1 MLRFFWPVT
10 AVIILALGL
19 WPPVGSLAELTG
31 ETERLRQVRGVLH
44 WAYTAVRPQ
53 PQLAPTA
60 ELAVAAPTLY
70 GVNTFLEQEAL
81 PEVRAQSLALIR
93 AAGFGAIRQQFVW
106 EDIEIHGK
114 GDFIDRRNDPAG
126 VDAWAKYDNIVDLA
140 AAEGLTIIARLDN
153 PPAWT
158 RALTNTIGA
167 HAPPDNFA
175 DYGDF
180 VAAVAERYAGRIT
193 YYQLWN
199 EPNIYPEWGE
209 QPANPEAFTELFCLG
224 YRRVKMADPAAVIL
238 SPALSPT
245 IAIDGRNLNNLI
257 YFERMLAAGA
267 GDCFDILAAQAYGL
281 WSGPSDR
288 RLRPTFFNYQS
299 HLYMR
304 DILVRHGYATR
315 PVWISEMGW
324 NVVPDQLPAPFGRV
338 TEEEQAAYAVA
349 AYERARQEW
358 PWVGVINYW
367 FFKRAA
373 DFEVNEPF
381 YYFRLLEPDFTPLP
395 VFSALRD
402 YLPTIAEQPAAPES
416 TIWFFWQSVRPGLIL
431 LGGGWLL
438 LWLLLALAPHGEENR
453 QISLTKREK
462 SAKSA

>member
-1 MLRFFWPVT
+1 MKRFIWPLT
-10 AVIILALGL
+10 AFLILLLGL
-19 WPPVGSLAELTG
+19 WPPGGALAELSG
-31 ETERLRQVRGVLH
+31 ETDPARQARGILH

-53 PQLAPTA
+53 PRLAPHA
-60 ELAVAAPTLY
+60 ELAVAAPTAF
-70 GVNTFLEQEAL
+70 GVNAFLEQEVL
-81 PEVRAQSLALIR
+81 PEVRARSLAEIR
-93 AAGFGAIRQQFVW
+93 AAGFRAIRQQFVW

-114 GDFIDRRNDPAG
+114 GDFIDRRNDPVG
-126 VDAWAKYDNIVDLA
+126 VDAWAKYDNIVELVE
-140 AAEGLTIIARLDN
+140 AEGLTIIARLDN

-158 RALTNTIGA
+158 RALTDTIGA
-167 HAPPDNFA
+167 HAPPDNFHDYA
-175 DYGDF
+175 DF
-180 VAAVAERYAGRIT
+180 ATAVVERYAGRIT

-199 EPNIYPEWGE
+199 EPNIYPEWGD
-209 QPANPEAFTELFCLG
+209 QPANPEAFTEMLCLA
-224 YRRVKMADPAAVIL
+224 YRRVKMVDPTAVIL

-257 YFERMLAAGA
+257 YFERMMAAGA

-281 WSGPSDR
+281 WSGPTDR

-304 DILVRHGYATR
+304 DMLVRHGYAEK

-324 NVVPDQLPAPFGRV
+324 NVVPDHLPAPFGRV
-338 TEEEQAAYAVA
+338 TEQEQADYAVV
-349 AYERARQEW
+349 AYERARREW

-395 VFSALRD
+395 AFAALSAYMNEGERGRRGEGEMSPLW
-402 YLPTIAEQPAAPES
+402 YS
-416 TIWFFWQSVRPGLIL
+416 WQTARPGLIL
-431 LGGGWLL
+431 FGGGWLF
-438 LWLLLALAPHGEENR
+438 LWLLLALAPAPHDEEM
-453 QISLTKREK
+453 E
-462 SAKSA
+462 SADFAD

>member
-1 MLRFFWPVT
+1 L
-10 AVIILALGL
+10 
-19 WPPVGSLAELTG
+19 SG

-60 ELAVAAPTLY
+60 ELAVTAPTPF

-140 AAEGLTIIARLDN
+140 TAEGLTIIARLDN

-158 RALTNTIGA
+158 RVLTDTIGA

-175 DYGDF
+175 DFGDF
-180 VAAVAERYAGRIT
+180 VATVVGRYAGRIS
-193 YYQLWN
+193 YFQLWN

-209 QPANPEAFTELFCLG
+209 QPPDPEAFAELLCLG
-224 YRRVKMADPAAVIL
+224 YQRAKAANPAAVIL
-238 SPALSPT
+238 GPALSPT

-267 GDCFDILAAQAYGL
+267 GDCFDVMAAQAYGL
-281 WSGPSDR
+281 WSGPTDR

-304 DILVRHGYATR
+304 DILVRHGYAAR
-315 PVWISEMGW
+315 PVWITEMGW
-324 NVVPDQLPAPFGRV
+324 NTVPEQLPAPFGRV

-349 AYERARQEW
+349 AYQRAPQEW

-381 YYFRLLEPDFTPLP
+381 YYFRLLEPDSTPLP
-395 VFSALRD
+395 AFTALAE
-402 YLPTIAEQPAAPES
+402 YLPTAPTAVPKS
-416 TIWFFWQSVRPGLIL
+416 ALWFSWQSARPGLIL
-431 LGGGWLL
+431 LGGGWLFWL
-438 LWLLLALAPHGEENR
+438 LLLALAPRHP
-453 QISLTKREK
+453 
-462 SAKSA
+462 SADQTDQ